1 MNIDML
7 EDFMLTGK
15 RLAKAILLENK
26 DTGIKYSPDKK
37 KHTENLLKKQGRD
50 QMKTQ
55 MQTQT
60 QNLASE
66 TSFIFPSQKDT
77 LFWCFYIMKHGIDAY
92 NALENIN
99 IVVEKKMKIEY
110 VETLRKNKHVVKS
123 SKLAPLVYIENLLAN
138 ETQIDV
144 KTFFTLCILE
154 KISLLYLN
162 KKTFFLLN
170 TSEDDTCDPV
180 SMHVVKRNDVPLRF
194 GIMENEKPEKIK
206 EYMDTLYKI
215 ENISKPIKGLSSYK
229 VSELVDMSKKLGLET
244 TNKTTNKQKT
254 KNELYELLVQQF

>member
-1 MNIDML
+1 MNIEKL

-15 RLAKAILLENK
+15 KLAKAILLEKKN
-26 DTGIKYSPDKK
+26 TGIKYSPDKK
-37 KHTENLLKKQGRD
+37 KLVQRQE
-50 QMKTQ
+50 
-55 MQTQT
+55 QTPKP
-60 QNLASE
+60 ASE
-66 TSFIFPSQKDT
+66 VSFTFPSQKDS
-77 LFWCFYIMKHGIDAY
+77 LFWCFYIMKHGLDAY

-110 VETLRKNKHVVKS
+110 VEELRKNKHVIKS

-138 ETQIDV
+138 EPQIDT

-154 KISLLYLN
+154 KISLLYLY
-162 KKTFFLLN
+162 KKTYFLLN
-170 TSEDDTCDPV
+170 TSEDDV
-180 SMHVVKRNDVPLRF
+180 SELTSIHVVKRNEVPSKF

-206 EYMDTLYKI
+206 EYMESLYKI

-244 TNKTTNKQKT
+244 INKTTNKQKT
-254 KNELYELLVQQF
+254 KNELYESLVQQF

>member
-1 MNIDML
+1 MNIEKL

-15 RLAKAILLENK
+15 RLARAILLENK
-26 DTGIKYSPDKK
+26 NTGIKYSSEKK
-37 KHTENLLKKQGRD
+37 KYAENLIKKQRQD
-50 QMKTQ
+50 QTTK
-55 MQTQT
+55 
-60 QNLASE
+60 QNLANE
-66 TSFIFPSQKDT
+66 NLFTFPSQKDS
-77 LFWCFYIMKHGIDAY
+77 LFWCFYIMKHGLDSY

-99 IVVEKKMKIEY
+99 IVVEKKLKIEY
-110 VETLRKNKHVVKS
+110 VEELRKNKHVIKS
-123 SKLAPLVYIENLLAN
+123 SKLAPLVYIENFLAN
-138 ETQIDV
+138 EEQIDI

-154 KISLLYLN
+154 KISLLYLC

-170 TSEDDTCDPV
+170 TCADDTSDMV
-180 SMHVVKRNDVPLRF
+180 SMHVVKRNDVPLKF

-206 EYMDTLYKI
+206 EYIDTLYKI

-244 TNKTTNKQKT
+244 INKTTNKQKT